1 MILDTSACSGPRWH
15 FNNLTKYKLQ
25 QFNKIVFALFFS
37 ILSLISS
44 SVVADDEDDS
54 VAMEAEFATTYDL
67 SRDEFDS
74 RLKPLDFN
82 LMGDSIDI
90 SSGAISFSITDV
102 SLPGNS
108 ELEVAFRRRA
118 NEAQVSH
125 NPRESG
131 RRVYQPLADWTLDI
145 PSVSTFRFRSGD
157 EQMGVISDAG
167 CFNTGDI
174 LVDESEHIA
183 PHSTYVSQLALSG
196 GVTIN
201 LPGGR
206 SEQIVLTSLSASG
219 ERWASINDSEFLGAS
234 KYYSTLHCRGAYS
247 EVTTKDGIKYFIT
260 KKVLLPATD
269 IESYS
274 RSSTF
279 SFQNFNRYKEIHLA
293 TRAQDIH
300 GNTVDWTY
308 DSMGRLTKISSNDGR
323 TIDVNYLGTSR
334 HVSTVVAN
342 GRTWRYNY
350 TTVTYSDTG
359 GVFYSDE
366 DRSGETT
373 VLASV
378 TQPDGKRWEYDISN
392 LTNSRVFNRVSM
404 SARVIA
410 VTHPYGAQ
418 AEFELESKLQ
428 DVSAIDVDDYNRIS
442 VRRNNLS
449 LIRKTITGPQL
460 PTSVWTYDYEEPV
473 IDSKGEGDFGV
484 DLKRVTKTSPDGGF
498 TEYFTFPPKNGN
510 PVGEVQV
517 EKVFSTQNGS
527 LLRQTEYEFVISQ
540 PFGEIGSDTYT
551 AGSFDHYLVEKTI
564 KQNSD
569 TYTSEFEYETDP
581 SEENYSYG
589 QPIVIKRFSN
599 LPDRTTRKISHT
611 YENIKSKWLLGLVST
626 SSFND
631 KLYYE
636 YDYDST
642 GRLLSIDSFGAD
654 TIDYTY
660 YTSGQQGGL
669 VSTSTDGIGRV
680 TKYLDYY
687 RGIPKTVIRAFGTAD
702 SISTEREVDE
712 NGWITGVRDGK
723 GQKDVVLRDSMGRI
737 TQIDPYGDWYNT
749 NISYEFSNAAGMIQN
764 IQRNEH
770 KLTIT
775 YDGLLRTVLEKNEDL
790 VNGWFAYKNTKFDS
804 TGREVFS
811 SYPSISPTHT
821 LGVKFE
827 YDVLGRVKREIQYPS
842 IITTYDYLTDNKTIT
857 TDPDGFQ
864 TTTRKSGYGNANDGE
879 VLFIESPESTTTQM
893 SYDNW
898 GNLSTLRR
906 FGNQDSYSVDE
917 SHKYFYDFRM
927 RLCRHQGDET
937 GSKLIAYDNANQI
950 TMYSEG
956 QASGNSCA
964 APDAGKISLTYDNL
978 GQLTKTDFSDVTP
991 DITRTY
997 DDNGNILQINRGSTR
1012 WSYQYFD
1019 NDMIRTENLNI
1030 DGLNFKT
1037 SYDRD
1042 LSGHISKIIYPSG
1055 DAISQSPDA
1064 LGRPTNLTGSNIAYS
1079 DVYASNVQ
1087 YNLNHSL
1094 KSFDYGNGVQF
1105 TQGVNNRLLPDH
1117 LSVWHGSGG
1126 SRVNILDYQYTY
1138 DGRGNT
1144 VNINDGVNDSRSVS
1158 NTYDGLSRLVTSSS
1172 AFGDITFKYD
1182 AVGNLRKRSVIGGD
1196 ALGGPQHN
1204 ATMSFNSNNQVS
1216 NVTTIAGVRS
1226 FDYDTRGNVTNNG
1239 IYTFNYDLANQPIK
1253 SGPHSFVY
1261 DGNFKRAKKIV
1272 DGEVLYF
1279 VYTKSAG
1286 LVSHYNRTSSI
1297 HTDHIRLGKQLVARV
1312 ESAGSYADYYQTT
1325 PFNDTLDDQPNQ
1337 GLTGRDNY
1345 LPFGKSISN
1354 ENISNRAIGF
1364 TGHVK
1369 DKSGLIYMQARYYDP
1384 VIGRFYSNDPV
1395 DFMGHLQRGNS
1406 PAHGFGR
1413 YTYANNNPYKYT
1425 DPNGEFA
1432 FLAWFATPPGIAALQ
1447 YTGTALLGIMG
1458 GVAIHENVVEPM
1470 MNESSDSEN
1479 KGQTKP
1485 EVGDCPA
1492 CGGDTSNKPGKIG
1505 DAHGLKPKE
1514 VKEAIHGVKGNANLP
1529 GNPDVEV
1536 CNDCGE
1542 VFPQTEDGGLGD
1554 SIGNIEDEKGNR

>member
-1 MILDTSACSGPRWH
+1 
-15 FNNLTKYKLQ
+15 
-25 QFNKIVFALFFS
+25 
-37 ILSLISS
+37 
-44 SVVADDEDDS
+44 
-54 VAMEAEFATTYDL
+54 
-67 SRDEFDS
+67 
-74 RLKPLDFN
+74 
-82 LMGDSIDI
+82 
-90 SSGAISFSITDV
+90 
-102 SLPGNS
+102 
-108 ELEVAFRRRA
+108 
-118 NEAQVSH
+118 
-125 NPRESG
+125 
-131 RRVYQPLADWTLDI
+131 
-145 PSVSTFRFRSGD
+145 
-157 EQMGVISDAG
+157 
-167 CFNTGDI
+167 
-174 LVDESEHIA
+174 
-183 PHSTYVSQLALSG
+183 
-196 GVTIN
+196 
-201 LPGGR
+201 
-206 SEQIVLTSLSASG
+206 
-219 ERWASINDSEFLGAS
+219 
-234 KYYSTLHCRGAYS
+234 
-247 EVTTKDGIKYFIT
+247 
-260 KKVLLPATD
+260 
-269 IESYS
+269 
-274 RSSTF
+274 
-279 SFQNFNRYKEIHLA
+279 
-293 TRAQDIH
+293 
-300 GNTVDWTY
+300 
-308 DSMGRLTKISSNDGR
+308 
-323 TIDVNYLGTSR
+323 
-334 HVSTVVAN
+334 
-342 GRTWRYNY
+342 
-350 TTVTYSDTG
+350 
-359 GVFYSDE
+359 
-366 DRSGETT
+366 
-373 VLASV
+373 
-378 TQPDGKRWEYDISN
+378 
-392 LTNSRVFNRVSM
+392 
-404 SARVIA
+404 
-410 VTHPYGAQ
+410 
-418 AEFELESKLQ
+418 
-428 DVSAIDVDDYNRIS
+428 
-442 VRRNNLS
+442 
-449 LIRKTITGPQL
+449 
-460 PTSVWTYDYEEPV
+460 
-473 IDSKGEGDFGV
+473 
-484 DLKRVTKTSPDGGF
+484 
-498 TEYFTFPPKNGN
+498 
-510 PVGEVQV
+510 
-517 EKVFSTQNGS
+517 
-527 LLRQTEYEFVISQ
+527 
-540 PFGEIGSDTYT
+540 
-551 AGSFDHYLVEKTI
+551 
-564 KQNSD
+564 
-569 TYTSEFEYETDP
+569 
-581 SEENYSYG
+581 
-589 QPIVIKRFSN
+589 
-599 LPDRTTRKISHT
+599 
-611 YENIKSKWLLGLVST
+611 
-626 SSFND
+626 
-631 KLYYE
+631 
-636 YDYDST
+636 
-642 GRLLSIDSFGAD
+642 
-654 TIDYTY
+654 
-660 YTSGQQGGL
+660 
-669 VSTSTDGIGRV
+669 
-680 TKYLDYY
+680 
-687 RGIPKTVIRAFGTAD
+687 
-702 SISTEREVDE
+702 
-712 NGWITGVRDGK
+712 
-723 GQKDVVLRDSMGRI
+723 MGRI

-749 NISYEFSNAAGMIQN
+749 NISYEFSSAAGMIQN

-956 QASGNSCA
+956 QANGNSCA
-964 APDAGKISLTYDNL
+964 TPDAGKTSLTYDNL

-1126 SRVNILDYQYTY
+1126 SRVDILDYQYTY

-1253 SGPHSFVY
+1253 TGPHSFVY

-1395 DFMGHLQRGNS
+1395 DAVAHLSNEEGIRGFN
-1406 PAHGFGR
+1406 R
-1413 YTYANNNPYKYT
+1413 YSYAVNNPYKYT
-1425 DPNGEFA
+1425 DPDGKAICGGICVIGVGIGVGLLFDVAIEAILGEDNSTANTAANAATGGAVAATGPFA
-1432 FLAWFATPPGIAALQ
+1432 DKPR
-1447 YTGTALLGIMG
+1447 G
-1458 GVAIHENVVEPM
+1458 GVAGGGPAGSKTSVASKANHAAAKSGAISTSTRNTV
-1470 MNESSDSEN
+1470 
-1479 KGQTKP
+1479 TKVLRKVP
-1485 EVGDCPA
+1485 YVGTA
-1492 CGGDTSNKPGKIG
+1492 IAAVQLG
-1505 DAHGLKPKE
+1505 DA
-1514 VKEAIHGVKGNANLP
+1514 II
-1529 GNPDVEV
+1529 DRVES
-1536 CNDCGE
+1536 E
-1542 VFPQTEDGGLGD
+1542 TAAEDTTPEPEPPEQ
-1554 SIGNIEDEKGNR
+1554 IEEQR